1 MFFAFCPLNNILK
14 AIISINSFIP
24 QEFKSRLFSE
34 DFGVPQ
40 KRHRAFFFAVRDDI
54 RCEVD
59 LANSPVFHFKKY
71 AHVKFS
77 EIQEKISEQA
87 ALKDA
92 KTLYSHTQLIYLLFY
107 QHNFY
112 SF

>member
-1 MFFAFCPLNNILK
+1 LPSVRSAT
-14 AIISINSFIP
+14 S
-24 QEFKSRLFSE
+24 SRLLSVSILLFHKNLSLDSSE

-54 RCEVD
+54 GCEVD

-77 EIQEKISEQA
+77 EIQEKISE
-87 ALKDA
+87 
-92 KTLYSHTQLIYLLFY
+92 
-107 QHNFY
+107 
-112 SF
+112 